1 MIPKCS
7 RLYLAMGENLS
18 QFVRHDS
25 SFGLFLVLSGAL
37 GLTAAMALSVEKIE
51 KLTNPDTGLS
61 CDFSVLVQ
69 CSANLE
75 SAQGAAFGVPNPF
88 LGLVGFAL
96 VVCVGVALWAVPH
109 FARWF
114 WVVFNIGVAG
124 AFAFVVWLIGQ
135 SIYVLGTLCPWC
147 LVVWLTTL
155 PLFIFVTVRSLREG
169 VFGRGARRIGAVLW
183 PWASL
188 MTLTAYLVVAVL
200 AQLRLNVLASIV

>member
-1 MIPKCS
+1 MRRES
-7 RLYLAMGENLS
+7 
-18 QFVRHDS
+18 F
-25 SFGLFLVLSGAL
+25 FGLFLMLSGII
-37 GLTAAMALSVEKIE
+37 GVTASMALSVEKIE

-69 CSANLE
+69 CSANLD

-96 VVCVGVALWAVPH
+96 VVCVGVTVWAVPH

-114 WVVFNIGVAG
+114 WVLFNFGVAG
-124 AFAFVVWLIGQ
+124 AFGFVVWLIGQ

-155 PLFIFVTVRSLREG
+155 PLFFFVTARNLREG
-169 VFGRGARRIGAVLW
+169 VFGRRARRVGALLW
-183 PWASL
+183 PW
-188 MTLTAYLVVAVL
+188 MTLVTVAAYLVVAVL
-200 AQLRLNVLASIV
+200 AQLRLNVLASII

>member
-1 MIPKCS
+1 
-7 RLYLAMGENLS
+7 LS
-18 QFVRHDS
+18 QFVRRES
-25 SFGLFLVLSGAL
+25 FFGLFLMLSGII
-37 GLTAAMALSVEKIE
+37 GVTASMALSVEKIE
-51 KLTNPDTGLS
+51 KLAKPDTDLS

-69 CSANLE
+69 CSANLD

-96 VVCVGVALWAVPH
+96 VLCIGVALWAVPH

-114 WVVFNIGVAG
+114 WVLFNFGVAG

-155 PLFIFVTVRSLREG
+155 PLFFFVTARNLREG
-169 VFGRGARRIGAVLW
+169 VFGRRARRVGALLW
-183 PWASL
+183 PW
-188 MTLTAYLVVAVL
+188 MTLVTVAAYLVVAVL
-200 AQLRLNVLASIV
+200 AQLRLNVLASII

>member
-1 MIPKCS
+1 M
-7 RLYLAMGENLS
+7 RRE
-18 QFVRHDS
+18 FF
-25 SFGLFLVLSGAL
+25 FGLFLILSGVI

-51 KLTNPDTGLS
+51 KLTNPDAGLS

-69 CSANLE
+69 CSANLD
-75 SAQGAAFGVPNPF
+75 SAQGSAFGVPNPF

-96 VVCVGVALWAVPH
+96 VVCVGVAVWAVPH

-114 WVVFNIGVAG
+114 WMLFNIGVAG

-155 PLFIFVTVRSLREG
+155 PLFFFVTARNLREG
-169 VFGRGARRIGAVLW
+169 VFGRRVRRVGAVLW
-183 PWASL
+183 PW
-188 MTLTAYLVVAVL
+188 MTLATVAAYLVVAVL
-200 AQLRLNVLASIV
+200 AQLRLNVLASII

>member
-1 MIPKCS
+1 
-7 RLYLAMGENLS
+7 LS
-18 QFVRHDS
+18 QFVRRES
-25 SFGLFLVLSGAL
+25 FFGLFLMLSGII
-37 GLTAAMALSVEKIE
+37 GVTASMALSVEKIE

-69 CSANLE
+69 CSANLD

-96 VVCVGVALWAVPH
+96 VVCVGVTVWAVPH

-114 WVVFNIGVAG
+114 WMLFNFGVAG
-124 AFAFVVWLIGQ
+124 AFGFVVWLIGQ

-155 PLFIFVTVRSLREG
+155 PLFFFVTARNLREG
-169 VFGRGARRIGAVLW
+169 VFGRRARRVGALLW
-183 PWASL
+183 PW
-188 MTLTAYLVVAVL
+188 MTLVTVAAYLVVAVL
-200 AQLRLNVLASIV
+200 AQLRLNVLASII

>member
-1 MIPKCS
+1 M
-7 RLYLAMGENLS
+7 RRE
-18 QFVRHDS
+18 FF
-25 SFGLFLVLSGAL
+25 FGLFLMLSGAI

-69 CSANLE
+69 CSANLD

-96 VVCVGVALWAVPH
+96 VLCVGVALWAVPH

-114 WVVFNIGVAG
+114 CVLFNFGVAG
-124 AFAFVVWLIGQ
+124 AFGFVVWLIGQ

-147 LVVWLTTL
+147 LVVWLTTI
-155 PLFIFVTVRSLREG
+155 PLFFFGTVRNLREG
-169 VFGRGARRIGAVLW
+169 VFGRRARRVGALLW
-183 PWASL
+183 PW
-188 MTLTAYLVVAVL
+188 MTLVTVAAYLVVAVL
-200 AQLRLNVLASIV
+200 AQLRLNVLASII

>member
-1 MIPKCS
+1 MRRES
-7 RLYLAMGENLS
+7 
-18 QFVRHDS
+18 F
-25 SFGLFLVLSGAL
+25 FGLFLMLSGII
-37 GLTAAMALSVEKIE
+37 GVTASMALSVERIE

-69 CSANLE
+69 CSANLD

-96 VVCVGVALWAVPH
+96 VVCVGVTVWAVPH

-114 WVVFNIGVAG
+114 WMLFNFGVAG
-124 AFAFVVWLIGQ
+124 AFGFVVWLIGQ

-155 PLFIFVTVRSLREG
+155 PLFFFVTARNLREG
-169 VFGRGARRIGAVLW
+169 VFGRRARRVGALLW
-183 PWASL
+183 PW
-188 MTLTAYLVVAVL
+188 MTLVTVAAYLVVAVL
-200 AQLRLNVLASIV
+200 AQLRLNVLASII

>member
-1 MIPKCS
+1 M
-7 RLYLAMGENLS
+7 RRE
-18 QFVRHDS
+18 FF
-25 SFGLFLVLSGAL
+25 FGLFLMLSGAI

-69 CSANLE
+69 CSANLD

-96 VVCVGVALWAVPH
+96 VLCVGVALWAVPH

-114 WVVFNIGVAG
+114 WV
-124 AFAFVVWLIGQ
+124 LIGQ

-147 LVVWLTTL
+147 LVVWLTTI
-155 PLFIFVTVRSLREG
+155 PLFFFGTVRNLREG
-169 VFGRGARRIGAVLW
+169 VFGRRARRVGALLW
-183 PWASL
+183 PW
-188 MTLTAYLVVAVL
+188 MTLVTVAAYLVVAVL
-200 AQLRLNVLASIV
+200 AQLRLNVLASII

>member
-1 MIPKCS
+1 M
-7 RLYLAMGENLS
+7 S
-18 QFVRHDS
+18 QFGRRES
-25 SFGLFLVLSGAL
+25 FFGLFLMLSGII
-37 GLTAAMALSVEKIE
+37 GVTASMALSVEKIE
-51 KLTNPDTGLS
+51 KLAKPDTDLS

-69 CSANLE
+69 CSANLD

-96 VVCVGVALWAVPH
+96 VLCIGVALWAVPH

-114 WVVFNIGVAG
+114 WVLFNFGVAG

-155 PLFIFVTVRSLREG
+155 PLFFFVTARNLREG
-169 VFGRGARRIGAVLW
+169 VFGRRARRVGALLW
-183 PWASL
+183 PW
-188 MTLTAYLVVAVL
+188 MTLVTVAAYLVVAVL
-200 AQLRLNVLASIV
+200 AQLRLNVLASII

>member
-1 MIPKCS
+1 M
-7 RLYLAMGENLS
+7 S
-18 QFVRHDS
+18 QIGRRESF
-25 SFGLFLVLSGAL
+25 FGLFLMLSGII
-37 GLTAAMALSVEKIE
+37 GVTASMALSVEKIE
-51 KLTNPDTGLS
+51 KLAKPDTDLS

-69 CSANLE
+69 CSANLD

-96 VVCVGVALWAVPH
+96 VLCIGVALWAVPH

-114 WVVFNIGVAG
+114 WVLFNFGVAG

-155 PLFIFVTVRSLREG
+155 PLFFFVTARNLREG
-169 VFGRGARRIGAVLW
+169 VFGRRARRVGALLW
-183 PWASL
+183 PW
-188 MTLTAYLVVAVL
+188 MTLVTVAAYLVVAVL
-200 AQLRLNVLASIV
+200 AQLRLNVLASII

>member
-1 MIPKCS
+1 
-7 RLYLAMGENLS
+7 LS
-18 QFVRHDS
+18 QFGRRES
-25 SFGLFLVLSGAL
+25 FFGLFLMLSGII
-37 GLTAAMALSVEKIE
+37 GVTASMALSVEKIE
-51 KLTNPDTGLS
+51 KLAKPDTDLS

-69 CSANLE
+69 CSANLD

-96 VVCVGVALWAVPH
+96 VLCIGVALWAVPH

-114 WVVFNIGVAG
+114 WVLFNFGVAG

-155 PLFIFVTVRSLREG
+155 PLFFFVTARNLREG
-169 VFGRGARRIGAVLW
+169 VFGRRARRVGALLW
-183 PWASL
+183 PW
-188 MTLTAYLVVAVL
+188 MTLVTVAAYLVVAVL
-200 AQLRLNVLASIV
+200 AQLRLNVLASII

>member
-1 MIPKCS
+1 M
-7 RLYLAMGENLS
+7 S
-18 QFVRHDS
+18 QFVRRES
-25 SFGLFLVLSGAL
+25 FFGLFLMLSGII
-37 GLTAAMALSVEKIE
+37 GVTASMALSVEKIE
-51 KLTNPDTGLS
+51 KLAKPDTDLS

-69 CSANLE
+69 CSANLD

-96 VVCVGVALWAVPH
+96 VLCIGVALWAVPH

-114 WVVFNIGVAG
+114 WVLFNFGVAG

-155 PLFIFVTVRSLREG
+155 PLFFFVTARNLREG
-169 VFGRGARRIGAVLW
+169 VFGRRARRVGALLW
-183 PWASL
+183 PW
-188 MTLTAYLVVAVL
+188 MTLVTVAAYLVVAVL
-200 AQLRLNVLASIV
+200 AQLRLNVLASII

>member
-1 MIPKCS
+1 
-7 RLYLAMGENLS
+7 
-18 QFVRHDS
+18 VRRES
-25 SFGLFLVLSGAL
+25 FFGLFLMLSGII
-37 GLTAAMALSVEKIE
+37 GVTASMALSVERIE

-69 CSANLE
+69 CSANLD

-96 VVCVGVALWAVPH
+96 VVCVGVTVWAVPH

-114 WVVFNIGVAG
+114 WMLFNFGVAG
-124 AFAFVVWLIGQ
+124 AFGFVVWLIGQ

-155 PLFIFVTVRSLREG
+155 PLFFFVTARNLREG
-169 VFGRGARRIGAVLW
+169 VFGRRARRVGALLW
-183 PWASL
+183 PW
-188 MTLTAYLVVAVL
+188 MTLVTVAAYLVVAVL
-200 AQLRLNVLASIV
+200 AQLRLNVLASII

>member
-1 MIPKCS
+1 M
-7 RLYLAMGENLS
+7 S
-18 QFVRHDS
+18 QFVRRES
-25 SFGLFLVLSGAL
+25 FFGLFLMLSGII
-37 GLTAAMALSVEKIE
+37 GVTASMALSVEKIE

-69 CSANLE
+69 CSANLD

-96 VVCVGVALWAVPH
+96 VVCVGVTVWAVPH

-114 WVVFNIGVAG
+114 WMLFNFGVAG
-124 AFAFVVWLIGQ
+124 AFGFVVWLIGQ

-155 PLFIFVTVRSLREG
+155 PLFFFVTARNLREG
-169 VFGRGARRIGAVLW
+169 VFGRRARRVGALLW
-183 PWASL
+183 PW
-188 MTLTAYLVVAVL
+188 MTLVTVAAYLVVAVL
-200 AQLRLNVLASIV
+200 AQLRLNVLASII